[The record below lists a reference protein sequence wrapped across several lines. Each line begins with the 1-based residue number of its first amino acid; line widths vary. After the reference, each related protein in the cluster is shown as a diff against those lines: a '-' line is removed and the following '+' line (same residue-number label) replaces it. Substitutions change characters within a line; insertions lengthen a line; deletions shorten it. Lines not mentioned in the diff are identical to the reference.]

1 MGALSLKVVLI
12 PCFGPAKLAPP
23 AKNRQKHGR
32 RRLPLLGL
40 AVLGRGRARR
50 GGVQRRVRPLRR
62 HRPQRV
68 HTHLR
73 PVRVLRGGG
82 GLVQQARNGGVELGP
97 NPFGA
102 SLASGCGGSGGQGG
116 ARHRH
121 VVGEVRAAGGAFR
134 SQRRKPSAGSL
145 GAHRSSC
152 LGDRVGGVGCV
163 GERADNA
170 PCLARFAQSRSA
182 TPLSSKSE
190 PKGPSRPN
198 PSQET
203 MLSPVVGLFR
213 GFSRLLAILARC
225 GRGTV

>member
-1 MGALSLKVVLI
+1 MVSRYWVG
-12 PCFGPAKLAPP
+12 G
-23 AKNRQKHGR
+23 
-32 RRLPLLGL
+32 GL
-40 AVLGRGRARR
+40 AEGVCSGGFGLSADIGRKGCIRICVRCGYF
-50 GGVQRRVRPLRR
+50 GG
-62 HRPQRV
+62 
-68 HTHLR
+68 
-73 PVRVLRGGG
+73 GGG
-82 GLVQQARNGGVELGP
+82 GLVQQARNGCVELGP

-163 GERADNA
+163 GERTDNA
-170 PCLARFAQSRSA
+170 PCLARFTQSRSA

-213 GFSRLLAILARC
+213 GFSQSSPDAAEVQFRISGHIGLLGRLSCPTKTA
-225 GRGTV
+225 